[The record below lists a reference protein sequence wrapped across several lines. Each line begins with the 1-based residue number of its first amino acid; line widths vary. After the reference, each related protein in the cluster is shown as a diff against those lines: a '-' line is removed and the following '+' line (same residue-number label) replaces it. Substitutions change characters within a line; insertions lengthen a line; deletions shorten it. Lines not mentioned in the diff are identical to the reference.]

1 MDSLPAK
8 RGNASGGARDG
19 GARWGR
25 VGVPFSVSRRWARIL
40 SMTSWSSIQ
49 ASNSLCKKTDFV
61 EARPDR
67 AKAANPSKARTE
79 LVYRFNET
87 CGKNGSRRGNSQP
100 FDLAQIGRRETALVY
115 ACCIEP
121 LNPRVI

>member
-1 MDSLPAK
+1 
-8 RGNASGGARDG
+8 
-19 GARWGR
+19 
-25 VGVPFSVSRRWARIL
+25 
-40 SMTSWSSIQ
+40 MTSWSSIQ

-67 AKAANPSKARTE
+67 AKAANPSKGRTE

-121 LNPRVI
+121 LNPRVIGASYVDVARHANVSLANYKFKRQLVTQTDRDNASATGSR